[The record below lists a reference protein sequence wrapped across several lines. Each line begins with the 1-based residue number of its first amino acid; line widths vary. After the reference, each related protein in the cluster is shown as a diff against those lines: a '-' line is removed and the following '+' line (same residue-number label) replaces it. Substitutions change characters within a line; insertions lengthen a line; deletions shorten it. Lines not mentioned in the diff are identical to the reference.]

1 MSLNNTWFTKRN
13 GLWRIASVVV
23 LLCMVM
29 GAFLPFASLRTSAE
43 TLQDA
48 GALEEGAVKN
58 GLFRDTDGEIRYY
71 ENGIATYAGLVKDE
85 KGNIYFINQTLK
97 AVKGYYVVPEGKN
110 NGIMPVGF
118 YAFDEDRHMEIRN
131 GIYTNDW
138 LSHTYFFVNSVPQA
152 VGVVQDADG
161 KYYCFTTIY
170 GTNRAVESCDFYVT
184 EDLTNGLIT
193 AGLYR
198 FNETGVLVG
207 KGTVAIPEPKSDGL
221 SFDEDGKIRYYKD
234 GVPIQAG
241 IVQVEDG
248 SIYYFNQTL
257 QAVKGYY
264 AVPEEMT
271 NGILP
276 PGFYAFGE
284 DYKLEIRNGIYTNDW
299 LGHTYYFVN
308 SVPQAVGVVQD
319 ADGKYYCFTTVYG
332 TNRAVEDCE
341 FYVTE
346 EMTNGLIPAGT
357 YLFDKTGMM
366 IGAVE
371 TDESESASSGA
382 EETVTVTEPI
392 TNREEETPA
401 PEIPTGSVTEPV
413 TDPVTGQTTETTENT
428 GKPDETKKEELP
440 QPGEADTTSDGG
452 QSGKKGC
459 KSSAGLG
466 VLALLVPVACFVSRK
481 KESSHQHP

>member
-1 MSLNNTWFTKRN
+1 MRLNNTWFAKRS
-13 GLWRIASVVV
+13 GHRRIVSMVV

-29 GAFLPFASLRTSAE
+29 GVFLPFASLRTSAE

-48 GALEEGAVKN
+48 GDLEEGAVKN

-71 ENGIATYAGLVKDE
+71 ENGVPTYAGLVKDE

-97 AVKGYYVVPEGKN
+97 AVKGYYVVPEGKA

-118 YAFDEDRHMEIRN
+118 YAFDEDCHMEIRN

-152 VGVVQDADG
+152 VGVVQDAEG

-170 GTNRAVESCDFYVT
+170 GTNRAVEDCNFYVT

-207 KGTVAIPEPKSDGL
+207 KGTVATPEPKSDGL

-264 AVPEEMT
+264 AVSEEMT

-276 PGFYAFGE
+276 AGFYMFGD
-284 DYKLEIRNGIYTNDW
+284 DYKMLIRNGIYTNDW
-299 LGHTYYFVN
+299 MGHTYYFVN
-308 SVPQAVGVVQD
+308 SIPQAVGVVQD
-319 ADGKYYCFTTVYG
+319 ENGNYYCFTTVYG
-332 TNRAVEDCE
+332 SNRAVEDCD

-357 YLFDKTGMM
+357 YRFDPSGVI

-371 TDESESASSGA
+371 PSETESASSGA
-382 EETVTVTEPI
+382 EETTAEPA
-392 TNREEETPA
+392 TSREEDTAA
-401 PEIPTGSVTEPV
+401 PEIPTGSVTEPA
-413 TDPVTGQTTETTENT
+413 TEPVTGQTTEPTENT
-428 GKPDETKKEELP
+428 GKPDETKKEEFP
-440 QPGEADTTSDGG
+440 QPGQEDTTSDGG

-466 VLALLVPVACFVSRK
+466 VFALLVPVACFVSRK

>member
-13 GLWRIASVVV
+13 GLWRIAPVVV

-29 GAFLPFASLRTSAE
+29 GVFLPFASLRTSAE

-85 KGNIYFINQTLK
+85 NGYIYFINQTLR
-97 AVKGYYVVPEGKN
+97 AVYGYYAISEELT
-110 NGIMPVGF
+110 NGIMPAGF

-138 LSHTYFFVNSVPQA
+138 QGYTYYFVNSIPQA
-152 VGVVQDADG
+152 VGVVQDTDG
-161 KYYCFTTIY
+161 KYYCFTTIF
-170 GTNRAVESCDFYVT
+170 GVNRAVDECDFYVT
-184 EDLTNGLIT
+184 EDLANGLIT
-193 AGLYR
+193 PGLYR
-198 FNETGVLVG
+198 FDETGALVG
-207 KGTVAIPEPKSDGL
+207 KGGVAVPGSKPDGL
-221 SFDEDGKIRYYKD
+221 YFEDNGRIRYYQN
-234 GVPIQAG
+234 GVPIAAG
-241 IVQVEDG
+241 LVQTEDG
-248 SIYYFNQTL
+248 SIYFINMLRY
-257 QAVKGYY
+257 AVKGYY
-264 AVPEEMT
+264 AVSEEMT

-276 PGFYAFGE
+276 AGFYMFGD
-284 DYKLEIRNGIYTNDW
+284 DYKMLIRNGIYTNDW
-299 LGHTYYFVN
+299 MGHTYYFVN

-319 ADGKYYCFTTVYG
+319 ESGNYYCFASIG
-332 TNRAVEDCE
+332 NTNRAVEDCD

-357 YLFDKTGMM
+357 YRFDPSGVI

-371 TDESESASSGA
+371 PSETESASSGA
-382 EETVTVTEPI
+382 EETTAEPA
-392 TNREEETPA
+392 TSREEDTAA
-401 PEIPTGSVTEPV
+401 PEIPTGSVTEPA
-413 TDPVTGQTTETTENT
+413 TEPVTGQTTEPTENT
-428 GKPDETKKEELP
+428 GKPDETKKEEFP
-440 QPGEADTTSDGG
+440 QPGQEDTTSEGG

>member
-29 GAFLPFASLRTSAE
+29 GVFLPFASLRTSAE

-85 KGNIYFINQTLK
+85 NGNIYFINQTLR
-97 AVKGYYVVPEGKN
+97 AVYGYYAISEELT
-110 NGIMPVGF
+110 NGIMPAGF

-138 LSHTYFFVNSVPQA
+138 QGYTYYFVNSIPQA
-152 VGVVQDADG
+152 VGVVQDTDG
-161 KYYCFTTIY
+161 KYYCFTTIF
-170 GTNRAVESCDFYVT
+170 GTNRAVENCDFYVT

-193 AGLYR
+193 PGLYR
-198 FNETGVLVG
+198 FDEVGALVG
-207 KGTVAIPEPKSDGL
+207 KGGVAVPGSKPDGL
-221 SFDEDGKIRYYKD
+221 YFEDDGRIRYYQN
-234 GVPIQAG
+234 GVPIVAGLVQA
-241 IVQVEDG
+241 EDG
-248 SIYYFNQTL
+248 SIYFISLLRY
-257 QAVKGYY
+257 AVKGYY
-264 AVPEEMT
+264 AVSEEMT

-276 PGFYAFGE
+276 AGFYAFGE

-319 ADGKYYCFTTVYG
+319 ADGNYYCFTKIG
-332 TNRAVEDCE
+332 STNRAVEDCE

-413 TDPVTGQTTETTENT
+413 TEPVTGQTTETTENT

-440 QPGEADTTSDGG
+440 QPGQEETTSDGG

-466 VLALLVPVACFVSRK
+466 VLVLLVPVACLVSRK
-481 KESSHQHP
+481 KGSGHRHP